1 MSLCLPFTFCL
12 CFSHVCLYIT
22 WSVKSTNTKKYEN
35 VIKIT
40 PLLYCHVTS
49 QSPSLTTSLLHFLLL
64 MLLPICNN
72 DCVEELHSN
81 RRKIYWSHHIHH
93 AFFHVHSVTIHYV
106 HMPASQK
113 KEFPIISLFVMILA
127 CKIHSIC
134 NRQRYIFIF
143 PFLFSSSC
151 C

>member
-40 PLLYCHVTS
+40 PLLYCHATS

-64 MLLPICNN
+64 MLVTICN

-81 RRKIYWSHHIHH
+81 RKKIYWSHHIHH

-106 HMPASQK
+106 YMPASQK
-113 KEFPIISLFVMILA
+113 KSSLSSLSLSWFWLA
-127 CKIHSIC
+127 KSIPSATAKG
-134 NRQRYIFIF
+134 I
-143 PFLFSSSC
+143 FLFSLSFFRLSC